1 MTKVPLRAKASI
13 EKRLSE
19 LKKGKENIIE
29 LMIEE
34 LKNSLQG
41 ISKHI
46 VAIEGREKSVDSIYS
61 KIKSKNCNVDE
72 IDDIFGV
79 RVIFEEEKH
88 CYKTAELIKD
98 KYKEVKIKNFIE
110 NPKSNGYQSLHA
122 IVSDICGNRAEIQIR
137 DKDMHKVAESGS
149 AAHELY
155 KKQKCQI
162 QKQKA

>member
-1 MTKVPLRAKASI
+1 MFEVPLKAKASI

-34 LKNSLQG
+34 LKNTLKGMSR
-41 ISKHI
+41 HI
-46 VAIEGREKSVDSIYS
+46 IAIEGREKSVDSIYS
-61 KIKSKNCNVDE
+61 KIKSKNCNIDE

-79 RVIFEEEKH
+79 RVILKEDQF
-88 CYKTAELIKD
+88 CYEAAELIRGKYQKVMVKD
-98 KYKEVKIKNFIE
+98 FVK

-122 IVSDICGNRAEIQIR
+122 IVSDICGKKVEVQIR
-137 DKDMHKVAESGS
+137 DKDMHKVAETGS

-155 KKQKCQI
+155 KKQKWQI
-162 QKQKA
+162 QKH